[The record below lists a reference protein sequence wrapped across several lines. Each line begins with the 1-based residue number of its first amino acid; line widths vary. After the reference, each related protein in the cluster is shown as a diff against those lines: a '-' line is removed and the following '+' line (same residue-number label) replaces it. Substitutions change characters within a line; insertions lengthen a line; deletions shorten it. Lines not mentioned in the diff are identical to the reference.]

1 MGLSLWGS
9 LLFFSFFIKHLT
21 SQDPNTDA
29 YYLSN
34 FFSALRLPNSS
45 QAHTS
50 SSSSLCSWPGVVI
63 CDSRENVLHILASG
77 MDLSGSIPDNTIG
90 KMSKLQTLDLSGN
103 KITSLPSDLWSLG
116 LLKSLNLSSNRISER
131 LPSNIGNFMLL
142 QTLDLSFN
150 SFSGEI
156 PAAISSLVGLT
167 TLKLHNNGFQF
178 SVPPGL
184 INCRSLVSID
194 LSSNQLSGSLPVSFG
209 SAFPELKSLNL
220 SRNLFQGSLIGVLH
234 EKLETV
240 DLSDNR
246 FDGHMLQLIPG
257 HKHNWSSMIHLDLS
271 ENRFVGHIFNGL
283 SSAHKLGHLNL
294 ACNRFKAQEFPQ
306 IGKLSALHYL
316 NLSRTNLTNIIPRE
330 ISQLSHLKVLDL
342 SSNNLTGHV
351 PMLSLNNIEILDLS
365 LNKLD
370 GEIPRPVLE
379 KLPMM
384 QRFNFSFNNL
394 TFCNPNFSQETIQR
408 SFSNSTN
415 NCPFAA
421 KPIVINGKKVN
432 KKKTGL
438 KIGLGLAIS
447 MAFLLV
453 GLLLILVALR
463 SRRKSRTWATK
474 LAISNTEPN
483 SPDQNDL
490 TTDVKQATQIPVV
503 MIDKP
508 LMKMTLAD
516 LKAATLNFDRGAM
529 LWEGKSGPTY
539 GAVLPSGFRA
549 AIKVIPS
556 GTTWTDME
564 ASIAFERLARINHPN
579 LVPLCGYCIA
589 TEQRIAIYED
599 LDMVNLQ
606 SLLHNNADDSAPW
619 RLRHKIALGTARAL
633 AFLHHGCIPP
643 MIHGEVKATTIRL
656 DSSQEPRLADFGL
669 VKLLDE
675 GFPSSGELDG
685 YTPPEYERNASPT
698 LESDVYSF
706 GVVLLELVS
715 GKKPEEELVNWVR
728 GLVRQGQGL
737 IVIDPTMRETGPVD
751 QIAEAV
757 KIGYLCTADLPWKR
771 PTMQQVVGL
780 LKDISPNS

>member
-9 LLFFSFFIKHLT
+9 LLFFSFFFKHLT
-21 SQDPNTDA
+21 SLDPNTDA
-29 YYLSN
+29 FYLSH
-34 FFSALRLPNSS
+34 FFSALRLSNSS
-45 QAHTS
+45 QAHNFS
-50 SSSSLCSWPGVVI
+50 SPCSWSGVVV
-63 CDSRENVLHILASG
+63 CDSRDNVLHISASG
-77 MDLSGSIPDNTIG
+77 LDLSGSIPDNTIG

-103 KITSLPSDLWSLG
+103 KITSLPSDLWSLS
-116 LLKSLNLSSNRISER
+116 LLQSLNLSSNRISEL
-131 LPSNIGNFMLL
+131 LPSNIGNFISL

-156 PAAISSLVGLT
+156 PAAISSLVRLT

-178 SVPPGL
+178 GVPPGL
-184 INCRSLVSID
+184 LHCGSLVSID
-194 LSSNQLSGSLPVSFG
+194 LSSNRLSGSLPAGFG
-209 SAFPELKSLNL
+209 SAFPHLNSLNL

-234 EKLETV
+234 ENVETI
-240 DLSDNR
+240 DLSENR
-246 FDGHMLQLIPG
+246 FDGHILQLIPG
-257 HKHNWSSMIHLDLS
+257 HKHNWSSLIHLDLS
-271 ENRFVGHIFNGL
+271 DNRLVGHIFHDL

-342 SSNNLTGHV
+342 SFNNLTGHV
-351 PMLSLNNIEILDLS
+351 PMLSLENIEILDLS

-394 TFCNPNFSQETIQR
+394 TFCNPNVSQETIQR
-408 SFSNSTN
+408 SFINSTN

-421 KPIVINGKKVN
+421 KPIVINGKKVS

-453 GLLLILVALR
+453 GLLLALR
-463 SRRKSRTWATK
+463 GRRKSRTWATK
-474 LAISNTEPN
+474 LAINNSELN
-483 SPDQNDL
+483 SPEQSDSI
-490 TTDVKQATQIPVV
+490 TYVKQATQIPVV

-516 LKAATLNFDRGAM
+516 LKAATFNFDRGTM

-539 GAVLPSGFRA
+539 GAVLPGGFRA
-549 AIKVIPS
+549 ALKVIPT
-556 GTTWTDME
+556 GTTLTDME

-579 LVPLCGYCIA
+579 LLPLCGYCIA

-599 LDMVNLQ
+599 LDMANLQ
-606 SLLHNNADDSAPW
+606 SLLHNKADDSAPW

-643 MIHGEVKATTIRL
+643 MVHGEVKAAAIWL
-656 DSSQEPRLADFGL
+656 NSSQEPRLADFGL
-669 VKLLDE
+669 VKLLEE
-675 GFPSSGELDG
+675 GFPGSGELDG
-685 YTPPEYERNASPT
+685 YTPPEQERNASPT

-715 GKKPEEELVNWVR
+715 GKRPDEELVNWVR

-737 IVIDPTMRETGPVD
+737 RAIDPKMLETGSEE

-771 PTMQQVVGL
+771 PTMQQAVGL

>member
-1 MGLSLWGS
+1 MRLSLWGS
-9 LLFFSFFIKHLT
+9 LLFFSFFVKHLT
-21 SQDPNTDA
+21 SLDPNTDA
-29 YYLSN
+29 YYLSS
-34 FFSALRLPNSS
+34 FFSALRLPNSP
-45 QAHTS
+45 QAHTFS
-50 SSSSLCSWPGVVI
+50 SSCSWPGVVV
-63 CDSRENVLHILASG
+63 CDSRENVLHISASG
-77 MDLSGSIPDNTIG
+77 LDLSGSIPDNTIG

-103 KITSLPSDLWSLG
+103 KITSLPSDLWSLS
-116 LLKSLNLSSNRISER
+116 LLESLNLSSNRISER
-131 LPSNIGNFMLL
+131 LPSNIGNFMSLH
-142 QTLDLSFN
+142 TLDLSFN
-150 SFSGEI
+150 SFYGEI
-156 PAAISSLVGLT
+156 PAAISSLIRLK
-167 TLKLHNNGFQF
+167 TLKLHSNGFQF
-178 SVPPGL
+178 GVPPGL
-184 INCRSLVSID
+184 LHCQSLVSID
-194 LSSNQLSGSLPVSFG
+194 LSSNRLSGPLPVGFG
-209 SAFPELKSLNL
+209 SAFPQLKSLNL

-234 EKLETV
+234 ENVETV
-240 DLSDNR
+240 DLSENR
-246 FDGHMLQLIPG
+246 FDEHILQLIPG
-257 HKHNWSSMIHLDLS
+257 HKHNWSSLIHLDLS
-271 ENRFVGHIFNGL
+271 DNSFVGHIFNGL
-283 SSAHKLGHLNL
+283 SSAHKLGYLNL
-294 ACNRFKAQEFPQ
+294 ACNRFRAQEFPQ

-316 NLSRTNLTNIIPRE
+316 NLSRTNLTNIIPHE
-330 ISQLSHLKVLDL
+330 ISRLSHLKVLDL

-351 PMLSLNNIEILDLS
+351 PMLSLKNIEVLDLS

-370 GEIPRPVLE
+370 GDIPRPILE

-384 QRFNFSFNNL
+384 QRFNFSYNNL
-394 TFCNPNFSQETIQR
+394 TFCIPNFSQETIQR
-408 SFSNSTN
+408 SFINSTN

-421 KPIVINGKKVN
+421 KPIVTKGKKVN

-453 GLLLILVALR
+453 GLLLILVVLR
-463 SRRKSRTWATK
+463 GRRKSRTWATK
-474 LAISNTEPN
+474 LAINNTEPN
-483 SPDQNDL
+483 SPDQNDS
-490 TTDVKQATQIPVV
+490 TTDVKHATQIPVV

-516 LKAATLNFDRGAM
+516 LKAATFNFDRGT
-529 LWEGKSGPTY
+529 LLSEGKSGPTY
-539 GAVLPSGFRA
+539 GGVLPNGFRA
-549 AIKVIPS
+549 AIKVVPS
-556 GTTWTDME
+556 GSTLTDTE
-564 ASIAFERLARINHPN
+564 VSIAFERLARINHPN

-643 MIHGEVKATTIRL
+643 MVHGEVKAATIWL

-675 GFPSSGELDG
+675 EFPGSESLDG
-685 YTPPEYERNASPT
+685 YTSPEQERNASPT

-715 GKKPEEELVNWVR
+715 GKKPEEDLVNWVR

-737 IVIDPTMRETGPVD
+737 RAIDPTMRETVPED
-751 QIAEAV
+751 EIAEAV

-780 LKDISPNS
+780 LKDISPNY

>member
-9 LLFFSFFIKHLT
+9 LLFFSFFVKHLT

-29 YYLSN
+29 FHLSH
-34 FFSALRLPNSS
+34 FFSALRLP
-45 QAHTS
+45 QVHTFS
-50 SSSSLCSWPGVVI
+50 SSCSWPGVVV
-63 CDSRENVLHILASG
+63 CDTRDNVLHISATGLN
-77 MDLSGSIPDNTIG
+77 LSGSIPDNTIG

-103 KITSLPSDLWSLG
+103 KITSLPSDLWSLSF
-116 LLKSLNLSSNRISER
+116 LEALNLSSNQISET
-131 LPSNIGNFMLL
+131 LPSNIGNFMYLE
-142 QTLDLSFN
+142 TLDLSFN

-156 PAAISSLVGLT
+156 PAAISSLVRLT
-167 TLKLHNNGFQF
+167 TLKLNNNGFQF
-178 SVPPGL
+178 GVPPGL
-184 INCRSLVSID
+184 LNCGSLVSID
-194 LSSNQLSGSLPVSFG
+194 LSSNQLSGSLPAGFG
-209 SAFPELKSLNL
+209 SAFPHLKSLNL

-234 EKLETV
+234 ENVETL
-240 DLSDNR
+240 DLSENR
-246 FDGHMLQLIPG
+246 FDGHILQLIPG
-257 HKHNWSSMIHLDLS
+257 HKHNWSSLIHLDLS
-271 ENRFVGHIFNGL
+271 NNRFVGHIFHDL
-283 SSAHKLGHLNL
+283 SSAHKLEHLNL
-294 ACNRFKAQEFPQ
+294 AYNRFKAQEFPQ

-316 NLSRTNLTNIIPRE
+316 NLSRTNLTHIIPRE
-330 ISQLSHLKVLDL
+330 ISRLSHLKVLDL
-342 SSNNLTGHV
+342 SSNNLTGHL
-351 PMLSLNNIEILDLS
+351 PMLSLENIEILDLS

-370 GEIPRPVLE
+370 GDIPRPVLE

-394 TFCNPNFSQETIQR
+394 TFCNPNFSQETIQG
-408 SFSNSTN
+408 SFINSTN

-421 KPIVINGKKVN
+421 KPIVINSKKVN

-453 GLLLILVALR
+453 GLLIILVTLR
-463 SRRKSRTWATK
+463 SRRKTRTWATK
-474 LAISNTEPN
+474 LATNNNTEPN
-483 SPDQNDL
+483 SPDQSDSI
-490 TTDVKQATQIPVV
+490 TYIKQATQIPVV

-516 LKAATLNFDRGAM
+516 LKTATFNFDRSTM

-539 GAVLPSGFRA
+539 GAVLVSGFRA
-549 AIKVIPS
+549 ALKVIPS
-556 GTTWTDME
+556 GTTLTDME
-564 ASIAFERLARINHPN
+564 ASIAFERLARINHSN

-606 SLLHNNADDSAPW
+606 SLLHNNGDDSAPW

-643 MIHGEVKATTIRL
+643 MVHGEVKAATIWL

-669 VKLLDE
+669 VKLMDE
-675 GFPSSGELDG
+675 GFPGSDELDG
-685 YTPPEYERNASPT
+685 YTPPEQERNVSPT

-715 GKKPEEELVNWVR
+715 GKKPDEEELVNWVR

-737 IVIDPTMRETGPVD
+737 RAIDPTMIEIGSEEE
-751 QIAEAV
+751 IAEAV

>member
-178 SVPPGL
+178 GVPPGL

-246 FDGHMLQLIPG
+246 FDGHILQLIPG

-698 LESDVYSF
+698 VESDVYSF